1 MNASRL
7 ARPSSAFALAIAAIA
22 VAVAV
27 GAAGGSPAAT
37 VSVGPYPGLGGC
49 PVFPDPPDSIPP
61 TAASLAHE
69 DAWNQDIS
77 RAPVA
82 RNSAAIIR
90 FINGLGA
97 DHLHPDFGSP
107 RSYGFP
113 YAVVGAGQGKLP
125 INYTAFG
132 DESDKGPFPIPG
144 GAPVEGGQRSDG
156 DRHVLTVDRANC
168 MLFELYR
175 AFFVSRGRDHWNAD
189 SGASWNLR
197 SAERRTDGFTS
208 ADAAGLP
215 IFPGLVRFDEAKR
228 GHIDHAIRITFEETR
243 NAWLHPAS
251 HCAGDTSNPSAPPM
265 GLRLRL
271 NPNYP
276 LSGFSG
282 GAKVIARALKQYGVF
297 AADNGGNWF
306 FSGTSDRRWNDEN
319 LNQLKRIPGS
329 AFQVVKSAAKLHVC

>member
-1 MNASRL
+1 MTSGRAIL
-7 ARPSSAFALAIAAIA
+7 GLTAVAAATAALA
-22 VAVAV
+22 V
-27 GAAGGSPAAT
+27 GGSPAAT
-37 VSVGPYPGLGGC
+37 VSIGPYPGLGGC
-49 PVFPDPPDSIPP
+49 PVFPDPPASIPP
-61 TAASLAHE
+61 TAPSLAHE
-69 DAWNQDIS
+69 DAWNQNIS

-90 FINGLGA
+90 YINSHGA

-113 YAVVGAGQGKLP
+113 YTVVGAGQRKLP

-156 DRHVLTVDRANC
+156 DRHVLTVDRAHC
-168 MLFELYR
+168 KLFELYR
-175 AFFVSRGRDHWNAD
+175 GFFVARGREHWNAD

-215 IFPGLVRFDEAKR
+215 IFPGLVRLDEVKR
-228 GHIDHAIRITFEETR
+228 GHIDHAIRITVEETR
-243 NAWLHPAS
+243 NAWVHPAS

-271 NPNYP
+271 KPGFS
-276 LSGFSG
+276 LAGFSG
-282 GAKVIARALKQYGVF
+282 AAKVIARAMKQYGFFV
-297 AADNGGNWF
+297 ADNGGNWF

-319 LNQLKRIPGS
+319 LNQLKAIPGS
-329 AFQVVKSAAKLHVC
+329 AFQVVQSAARVHIC